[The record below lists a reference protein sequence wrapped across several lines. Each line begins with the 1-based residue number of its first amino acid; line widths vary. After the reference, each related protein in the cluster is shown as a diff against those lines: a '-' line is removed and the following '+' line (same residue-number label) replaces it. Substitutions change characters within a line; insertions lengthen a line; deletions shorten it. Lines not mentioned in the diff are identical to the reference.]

1 MENRKKRKLRFGGA
15 MLALGSATLVVSTFL
30 SEGGLRWVCRCVAGA
45 FMILA
50 VVSFVGANSEP
61 D

>member
-15 MLALGSATLVVSTFL
+15 MLALGSAALLVSTFL
-30 SEGGLRWVCRCVAGA
+30 TEGGLRWVCRCLAGA

-50 VVSFVGANSEP
+50 IVSFVGASSER